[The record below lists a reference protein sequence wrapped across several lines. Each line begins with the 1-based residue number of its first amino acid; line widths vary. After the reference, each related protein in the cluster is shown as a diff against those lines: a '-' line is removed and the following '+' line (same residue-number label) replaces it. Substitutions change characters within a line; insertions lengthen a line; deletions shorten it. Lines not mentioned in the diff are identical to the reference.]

1 MRCKFCN
8 KLMDYPEV
16 DLEENPCCS
25 ECFDVHGPKSVTKQK
40 LPNSTPEIVVNKP
53 KVTVSR
59 SSAIRPKSQFIAK
72 SNTEPQVDKLAD
84 KVEKLDVKGSRLS
97 SNLEILR
104 SKSKSFSKTFDTLQA
119 DIERSGSIN
128 RHRPKLS
135 GDMTLGGGAA
145 GGTLSYKDLLS
156 HRSSIS
162 RTPSIHRDIMGTFE
176 DRRTK
181 RMSVPANFSQPSA
194 SNSASSSR
202 SATPDLASGEGS
214 QSSVDSSTSK
224 RSVYNPKRS
233 TTYLGNGISS
243 PLRTSLGK
251 TREEFEPISPVKSKP
266 SNDFSD
272 IPVDTEVTSE
282 PKSYDYS
289 DFKLTKERSEPEPEP
304 EVNHRTETTQSSAA
318 AIDSNPVHSITNTDS
333 APINSSNGT
342 GYTKLDN
349 HGTNGGEKTCSKCT
363 LPFTNK
369 WYQLTDSR
377 ALHPE
382 CFLCNGCNQSIKD
395 GIYSIHEDKE
405 YHSEVG
411 IMFYHYKCLLINNLV
426 FTKVSRI
433 IFT

>member
-1 MRCKFCN
+1 
-8 KLMDYPEV
+8 MDYPEV